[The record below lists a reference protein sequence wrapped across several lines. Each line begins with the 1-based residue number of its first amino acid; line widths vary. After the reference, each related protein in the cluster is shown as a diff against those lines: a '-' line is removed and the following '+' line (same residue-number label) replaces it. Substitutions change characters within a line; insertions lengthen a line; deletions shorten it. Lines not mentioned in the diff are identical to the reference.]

1 MRVLAGFLIAALG
14 FLQFRLWIADDGY
27 REVWQLKTA
36 VALQETESEGLRQR
50 NGQLKAEVQDLKK
63 GLTALEERARHDL
76 GMIGAGETFYQVV
89 DVADLPPVRLPLAP
103 VATEAAV
110 KR

>member
-1 MRVLAGFLIAALG
+1 MRVLFGFLVAAL
-14 FLQFRLWIADDGY
+14 LLMQYRLWGAADGY
-27 REVWQLKTA
+27 REVAQLRTA
-36 VALQETESEGLRQR
+36 VAAQEGENATLRQR

-89 DVADLPPVRLPLAP
+89 AAAELPAVSRRLEPAT
-103 VATEAAV
+103 TEASA